1 MRIGES
7 LLLSGEAHAEK
18 IALLYREER
27 ISYGSLLQTTR
38 LYASVFHQRRIQAGD
53 VVAICFEN
61 SPEFIYG
68 YYALAWVGATI
79 LPINLMLAPKEIEYI
94 LRDCQASTVVTRGEY
109 WPKFAAAA
117 AGRTLSIRQ
126 AILAGPAA
134 STCAP
139 LAGQRT
145 NAGET
150 GGSAS
155 IEIVDLASALD
166 RQEPSDATPA
176 DVPDDSLAELIYT
189 SGTTGT
195 PKGVMLSHRNLM
207 SNAAAVARATSA
219 LEKDT
224 FFLLLPVFHITSQT
238 VCMLTPILIGASVA
252 IVSKMDRAEMAHAF
266 REFRPTI
273 FIAVPSIYN
282 MLAAAPAPPPDQ
294 NPVRLYVCGG
304 APLPAEIQNRFEAA
318 YQKPIY
324 GGYGLTEAS
333 PVVSWNVPGANK
345 PGSVGRPLCGVRV
358 KIAND
363 QMEELPP
370 GEIGEICIKG
380 DLVMLGYYKHSEETA
395 KTIIDGWLR
404 TGDMGNLDQ
413 DGFLHVVDRKKE
425 MLIYSG
431 INIYPR
437 EIEELLYTM
446 PQVSEAAVVGVPD
459 SARGEIP
466 VAFVTARDS
475 SGVSEKEVKDF
486 CIANLARYK
495 VPRRIFTLQELP
507 RTGSGKINKLQLKE
521 DAAERVKDGKR

>member
-7 LLLSGEAHAEK
+7 LLLSGEAHGEK
-18 IALLYREER
+18 TALLYRDQR
-27 ISYGSLLQTTR
+27 ISYRDLLETTR
-38 LYASVFHQRRIQAGD
+38 RYASVFAHRKIQAGD

-61 SPEFIYG
+61 SPEFIYS
-68 YYALAWVGATI
+68 YYALAWTGAAI

-94 LRDCQASTVVTRGEY
+94 LRDCQASTIVTRSEY
-109 WPKFAAAA
+109 WPKFAEAA
-117 AGRTLSIRQ
+117 AGGTLNVRQ
-126 AILAGPAA
+126 AILAGAPA
-134 STCAP
+134 SSCAP
-139 LAGQRT
+139 DNQETDAVPTAGARP
-145 NAGET
+145 
-150 GGSAS
+150 
-155 IEIVDLASALD
+155 IEVVDLDAELD
-166 RQEPSDATPA
+166 RRQPSQSHPA
-176 DVPDDSLAELIYT
+176 DVPEDSLAVLIYT

-238 VCMLTPILIGASVA
+238 VCLLTPILIGASIA

-266 REFRPTI
+266 REFRPSI

-294 NPVRLYVCGG
+294 NPVRLYVSGG
-304 APLPAEIQNRFEAA
+304 APLPVEIQSRFEAA
-318 YQKPIY
+318 YHKTIY

-345 PGSVGRPLCGVRV
+345 PGSVGRPLCGVQV
-358 KIAND
+358 KIAGD
-363 QMEELPP
+363 QMEDLVP
-370 GEIGEICIKG
+370 GEIGEICIQG
-380 DLVMLGYYKHSEETA
+380 DLVMLGYYKHPEETA
-395 KTIIDGWLR
+395 RTVIDGWLR
-404 TGDMGNLDQ
+404 TGDMGYLDQ
-413 DGFLHVVDRKKE
+413 DGFLYVVDRKKE

-437 EIEELLYTM
+437 EIEELLHTM
-446 PQVSEAAVVGVPD
+446 PEISEAAVVGIPD

-466 VAFVTARDS
+466 IAFVTARNS

-495 VPRRIFTLQELP
+495 VPRRVFPLQELP

-521 DAAERVKDGKR
+521 DAAERVKEGRR